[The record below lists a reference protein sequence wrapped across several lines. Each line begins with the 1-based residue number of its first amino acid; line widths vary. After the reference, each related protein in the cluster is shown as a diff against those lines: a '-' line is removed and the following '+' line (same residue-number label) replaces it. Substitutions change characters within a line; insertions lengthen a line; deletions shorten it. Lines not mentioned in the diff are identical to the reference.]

1 MSWNVP
7 VVIIPFLV
15 FSGVQWSRVRNHC
28 MALAWLPQYFVC
40 LVIRRYRIMR
50 WSGDQSQL
58 GCQCNVSYF
67 FSF

>member
-1 MSWNVP
+1 
-7 VVIIPFLV
+7 
-15 FSGVQWSRVRNHC
+15 

-58 GCQCNVSYF
+58 GRQCNVSYF
-67 FSF
+67 FLFEGTDLLVVLSHVNILAVLCS